1 MKKQSKNHKV
11 PKSTRANK
19 KGLNHQERSPKVVLV
34 CVLKSKRDLDILTK
48 EHWYRIPVS
57 HAPVSHF
64 DWLAFY
70 QPRPFYPED
79 KRINY
84 YTKVKSK
91 KIYKRKQLLPEEE
104 KHPRAK
110 DMYIKINVGKIMR
123 LRPPIKNI
131 APRRI
136 SFGFTTLSRL
146 KNSKDILEIY
156 DVIPI
161 EEIIG
166 GKLKDG
172 GIQAMPQCV
181 VSVKINSRT
190 KPKRFRLD
198 FAVYCNNGKIAI
210 ECDNQKSHSTP
221 AQKSKDKEKDTLLK
235 KDGWKVLRIQEKEV
249 IENVEA
255 PIKRVKKMIQ
265 KLGGQPH

>member
-1 MKKQSKNHKV
+1 M
-11 PKSTRANK
+11 
-19 KGLNHQERSPKVVLV
+19 VLV
-34 CVLKSKRDLDILTK
+34 CVLKSKRDLDILKK

-79 KRINY
+79 KCINY

-104 KHPRAK
+104 KHPRAQ

-146 KNSKDILEIY
+146 KNSKDILEVYGIF
-156 DVIPI
+156 PM
-161 EEIIG
+161 EKIIAE
-166 GKLKDG
+166 KLKEIG
-172 GIQAMPQCV
+172 VRAITQCV
-181 VSVKINSRT
+181 VLIKSKPSR

-198 FAVYCNNGKIAI
+198 FAVYCKDGKLAI
-210 ECDNQKSHSTP
+210 ECDNKKAHSSP

-235 KDGWKVLRIQEKEV
+235 KDGWKVLRIREKEV

-265 KLGGQPH
+265 KLGGQ